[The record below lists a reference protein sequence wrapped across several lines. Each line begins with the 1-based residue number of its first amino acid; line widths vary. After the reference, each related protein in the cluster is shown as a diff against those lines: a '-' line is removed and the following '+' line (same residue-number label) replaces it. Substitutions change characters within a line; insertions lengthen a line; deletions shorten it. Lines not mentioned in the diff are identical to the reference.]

1 MQTKKWFEVH
11 LDTEEGRQQ
20 IRREIAERVGW
31 RVKRH
36 EHSDGEPYWTVS
48 SPDGKT
54 VEVKTWWSMPIA
66 GWGIEADAWRQVP
79 DYPNDLNAA
88 ATLHH
93 PGTLV
98 IVTRYPDN
106 RVKLRVESFGVN
118 EVEHFAKEFTLW
130 RTDAWTEATLRCIAW
145 LGIDDDRKNQH
156 RQS

>member
-11 LDTEEGRQQ
+11 LDTKEGRQQ
-20 IRREIAERVGW
+20 IRREIAERLGW
-31 RVKRH
+31 RVERH
-36 EHSDGEPYWTVS
+36 EHSDGEPYWVVTR
-48 SPDGKT
+48 PDGTT
-54 VEVKTWWSMPIA
+54 VEHQSNGWVFA
-66 GWGIEADAWRQVP
+66 AWGIEVDAWAAVP

-118 EVEHFAKEFTLW
+118 ETEHFAKEFTLW